1 MQEQGSK
8 PGTIAKA
15 LGKRTLNHP
24 ESFQHISI
32 SCEDILNVSSID
44 KLQQFSFTVGL
55 TICIFVSIYKI
66 YMYVCISVYQ
76 QCEYMFVRG

>member
-8 PGTIAKA
+8 PGTIATA

-32 SCEDILNVSSID
+32 SCEDVLNVSSID
-44 KLQQFSFTVGL
+44 
-55 TICIFVSIYKI
+55 
-66 YMYVCISVYQ
+66 
-76 QCEYMFVRG
+76 